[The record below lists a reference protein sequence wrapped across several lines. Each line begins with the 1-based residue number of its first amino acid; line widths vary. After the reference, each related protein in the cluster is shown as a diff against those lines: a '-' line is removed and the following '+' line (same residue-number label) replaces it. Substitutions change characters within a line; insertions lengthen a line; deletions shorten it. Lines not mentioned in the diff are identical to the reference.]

1 MGEHESIKM
10 TLPTPPR
17 LGLRLPPVPPPRD
30 PGSETEEDG
39 GLRPGDLLD
48 GRYQIEG
55 RLGEGGVG
63 VVYRALQIKLHRRVA
78 VKLLQPESDESL
90 RPRFEREA
98 VTLAALSHP
107 NIVSVQDYGHTRSKP
122 FLVMELL
129 QGRTLRELL
138 DAEGALAVPR
148 ALALTRE
155 VLLALAYAHDLGI
168 VHRDL
173 KPANLLVQA
182 LPNHEHVK
190 VLDFG
195 FVKLLPGSYLDR
207 GVQLS
212 RVGFTFGTPSY
223 MSPEHATGG
232 NVDGRSDLYSLGIL
246 LFEMLTGK
254 KPFEGEL
261 SELIRDHLS
270 APRPRLSAV
279 RPELAGRDDLQAII
293 ERAMAKN
300 REDRFEDA
308 GAFLRAIDAISLPA
322 SEHDA
327 LAVRGA
333 ASPGSAPA
341 TSPRADPAR
350 VGDELRALGRACQHF
365 VTASAHIVRRQAGPM
380 LARSRVALA
389 HGSTRLRKGSQRA
402 LLALFMHLFAFRA
415 VARARLAH
423 LAQRPVRLP
432 GNPPATPTPRHAGA
446 EGPLAG
452 GRVAPSRAQTMVLD
466 DPTHLDLAEVKP
478 PPPEAS
484 GSPRLVGQ
492 G

>member
-1 MGEHESIKM
+1 M

-30 PGSETEEDG
+30 PANEAEDDT
-39 GLRPGDLLD
+39 GLRAGDLLD

-55 RLGEGGVG
+55 PLGEGGVG

-78 VKLLQPESDESL
+78 VKLLQPESDETL

-98 VTLAALSHP
+98 VTLAALCHP
-107 NIVSVQDYGHTRSKP
+107 NIVSVQDYGHTRGKP

-148 ALALTRE
+148 ALSLTRE
-155 VLLALAYAHDLGI
+155 VLRALAYAHDLGI

-182 LPNHEHVK
+182 LPSHEHVK

-212 RVGFTFGTPSY
+212 RVGFTFGTPAY

-232 NVDGRSDLYSLGIL
+232 TIDGRSDLYALGIL

-270 APRPRLSAV
+270 APRPRLSAFN
-279 RPELAGRDDLQAII
+279 PELAGRDDLQALI

-308 GAFLRAIDAISLPA
+308 GAFLRAIDTMLLPSAAHNERTKSGQA
-322 SEHDA
+322 S
-327 LAVRGA
+327 
-333 ASPGSAPA
+333 
-341 TSPRADPAR
+341 SPRGES
-350 VGDELRALGRACQHF
+350 VGMGDEVRMLGGAIQHF
-365 VTASAHIVRRQAGPM
+365 VAASAHIVKRQAGPM
-380 LARSRVALA
+380 LARTRVELA
-389 HGSTRLRKGSQRA
+389 HRRSQLREQSQRV
-402 LLALFMHLFAFRA
+402 LLVLFMHLLALRA
-415 VARARLAH
+415 CARARLTH
-423 LAQRPVRLP
+423 LTQRPARLQSSPAETP
-432 GNPPATPTPRHAGA
+432 GPRHAGGA
-446 EGPLAG
+446 QGPLGDGRAG
-452 GRVAPSRAQTMVLD
+452 PARAQTMVLD
-466 DPTHLDLAEVKP
+466 DPTHLDLAELRP
-478 PPPEAS
+478 PLPEAS
-484 GSPRLVGQ
+484 GRARMAGQ